1 MTARNFPTTAVVVN
15 ARNTNW
21 WGNGGPPSVSRFDT
35 RYGWITTVGYS
46 WGNVMYTYGY
56 QVVNYWNGN
65 NEYVWIA
72 YPGVAGVAYP
82 VIYR

>member
-1 MTARNFPTTAVVVN
+1 MIVNPTN
-15 ARNTNW
+15 SSW
-21 WGNGGPPSVSRFDT
+21 WGYGGPPSTTLYDP

-65 NEYVWIA
+65 GYVWIA
-72 YPGVAGVAYP
+72 YPGVANVAYP
-82 VIYR
+82 VLYR